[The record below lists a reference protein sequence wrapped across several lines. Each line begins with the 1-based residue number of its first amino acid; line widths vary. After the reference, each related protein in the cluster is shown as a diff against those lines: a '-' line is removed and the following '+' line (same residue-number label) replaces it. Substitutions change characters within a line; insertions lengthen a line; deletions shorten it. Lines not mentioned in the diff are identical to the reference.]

1 MILMKYSEEPAR
13 GGLYVVTGMEFS
25 GGRPYRDVINAC
37 IEGGAGIIQL
47 REKNW
52 PVSRVV
58 QVGREVRDITRKNG
72 VLFIVNDR
80 VDLALALEADG
91 VHVGQEDL
99 PLQVVRKL
107 VGSKLIVGVS
117 AGTPEQALE
126 AERNGADYIG
136 VGPVFP
142 TETKKDARPPRG
154 LEILGQIRQ
163 AVSLPMYAIGGI
175 KLHNVASVIRAGAD
189 GAAVISAVVGA
200 ADIAGA
206 ARDFVAEIDRAK
218 TIIH

>member
-1 MILMKYSEEPAR
+1 MILMKHTEEPAR

-25 GGRPYRDVINAC
+25 GGRAYRDVVNAC

-52 PVSRVV
+52 SVSRVFE
-58 QVGREVRDITRKNG
+58 VGREVREITRKRG
-72 VLFIVNDR
+72 ALFIVNDR
-80 VDLALALEADG
+80 VDLALALKADG

-99 PLQVVRKL
+99 PLQAVRKL

-117 AGTPEQALE
+117 AGTPEQALQ

-136 VGPVFP
+136 VGPVFH

-154 LEILGQIRQ
+154 LEILEQVRQ
-163 AVSLPMYAIGGI
+163 AVSLPIFAIGGI

-189 GAAVISAVVGA
+189 GAAVVSAVVGA

-206 ARDFVAEIDRAK
+206 ARDFVTEIDRVK
-218 TIIH
+218 RSNH